1 MYLQSIDYSFPKLGS
16 YFSSFLSSAPNIVF
30 NAYNTQINKNA
41 AVQTTFIILINM
53 YSLQKLYIFSG
64 IYTLYHGNIHQIYQS
79 FKQLKLFDFN
89 EYFVNIFSCES
100 THERSQKT

>member
-1 MYLQSIDYSFPKLGS
+1 LIIHFRKLGS
-16 YFSSFLSSAPNIVF
+16 YFSSFFVF
-30 NAYNTQINKNA
+30 CTKYSFLMPYNTQINKNA